1 MPTIAPKSESKPRVL
16 PPQGTHIAR
25 VIRFIELGT
34 QKVEWKGE
42 EKEQY
47 KIWLDF
53 ELVDKTHV
61 FKEGEEPKPFVVGS
75 KLTFSMGS
83 KANLRKIV
91 EGIIGVGLLD
101 HEAEAFDIE
110 QLLGKACLVNIK
122 NVTKNDKTYTNIETT
137 TPLMEGMT
145 AKEAFNPITKLT
157 FTSWSKEIFES
168 LPNFLKDQIT
178 ASPQFNRMNNPKP
191 IKEAKPDLTPANP
204 TEEDEGINIS
214 DIPF

>member
-1 MPTIAPKSESKPRVL
+1 MPTIAPKSELKPRVL

-34 QKVEWKGE
+34 QKVEWMGE
-42 EKEQY
+42 EKKQY

-91 EGIIGVGLLD
+91 EGIIGVSLLD

-122 NVTKNDKTYTNIETT
+122 NVTKNDKTYTNIDTT
-137 TPLMEGMT
+137 TPLMEGMI
-145 AKEAFNPITKLT
+145 AKEAFNPITKLS
-157 FTSWSKEIFES
+157 FTSWNDELFTN
-168 LPNFLKDQIT
+168 LPSFLKDAIT
-178 ASPQFNRMNNPKP
+178 TSPEYDRMKNPKP
-191 IKEAKPDLTPANP
+191 VKPAKEIPVVEYPSD
-204 TEEDEGINIS
+204 GINID

>member
-1 MPTIAPKSESKPRVL
+1 M
-16 PPQGTHIAR
+16 
-25 VIRFIELGT
+25 
-34 QKVEWKGE
+34 GE
-42 EKEQY
+42 VKKQY

-91 EGIIGVGLLD
+91 EGIIGVTLLD

-122 NVTKNDKTYTNIETT
+122 NTTKGDKTYTNIETT
-137 TPLMEGMT
+137 TPLMEGMV
-145 AKEAFNPITKLT
+145 AKEAFNPITKLS
-157 FTSWSKEIFES
+157 FGEWNQGLFDS
-168 LPNFLKDQIT
+168 LPNFLKDIIQ
-178 ASPQFNRMNNPKP
+178 ASPEYDRMKNPKP
-191 IKEAKPDLTPANP
+191 VKPKKEEVVVEYP
-204 TEEDEGINIS
+204 TAGDEGIDIDNIG
-214 DIPF
+214 F

>member
-1 MPTIAPKSESKPRVL
+1 MPTTAPKSESKPRVL

-34 QKVEWKGE
+34 QKVEWQGQ

-122 NVTKNDKTYTNIETT
+122 NVTKNDKTYTNIDTT
-137 TPLMEGMT
+137 TPLMEGMV
-145 AKEAFNPITKLT
+145 AKEAFNPITKLS
-157 FTSWSKEIFES
+157 FGEWNQELFDS
-168 LPNFLKDQIT
+168 LPNFLKEAIT
-178 ASPQFNRMNNPKP
+178 VSPEYNRMKNPK
-191 IKEAKPDLTPANP
+191 EVKPKKDALVVEYPS
-204 TEEDEGINIS
+204 DGINVA

>member
-1 MPTIAPKSESKPRVL
+1 MATIAPKQESKPRVL

-25 VIRFIELGT
+25 VIRLIELGT

-61 FKEGEEPKPFVVGS
+61 FKEGEDPKPFVVGS

-91 EGIIGVGLLD
+91 EGIIGVSLLD

-145 AKEAFNPITKLT
+145 AREAFNPITKLT
-157 FTSWSKEIFES
+157 FTSWSEEIFES

-178 ASPQFNRMNNPKP
+178 ASPQFKRMKNPKP
-191 IKEAKPDLTPANP
+191 VQKAKPDLTPNNP
-204 TEEDEGINIS
+204 SEEDEGINIS